1 MHTTDGRSIS
11 EVAHLALARSQKSG
25 NGISGNLYYILQYI
39 AAVVT
44 LFTAAA
50 FICIVNPAMII
61 YIQQGIIINKQERY
75 HHMKQGYIK
84 VAAVTPDIKVA
95 DCYYNGCSIK
105 KEIDKCI
112 SRKVKIA
119 VFPELCITGYTCGD
133 LFLQDTL
140 LKAAQDTLAA
150 LVKHSEGSDIL
161 CVAGLPLSV
170 RGRLYN
176 TAAVFQDGRLLGL
189 VPKTHIPNYSEFYE
203 LRHFE
208 SGKKE
213 INYINIENLD
223 YPVPFGTG
231 LLFECENVKD
241 LIVGVE
247 ICEDVWAPMPPSG
260 EQALAGAIIIANIS
274 ASDETT
280 GKDRYRKELIN
291 NQSARLIAGYIYAD
305 AGEGE
310 SSTDLVFAGHNIIA
324 ENGICIAESQRFD
337 NSCII
342 SEIDIGKLISER
354 RRIRS
359 FNVTSPEDAGYKT
372 VKFRYGIEDTEL
384 TRYIDAAP
392 FVPGVKSDRDKRCNE
407 ILNIQAMGLK
417 KRLVHTGCESAVI
430 GISGGLDSTLALL
443 VTAKAFDLAGLLRDN
458 IYAVTMPCFGTTDR
472 TYNNAVALIKCLGA
486 SFSEIDIKEAVKL
499 HFKDI
504 GQDENNHDVTYENSQ
519 ARERT
524 QVLMDIANLK
534 NALVVGTGDMS
545 ELALG
550 WATYNGDHMSM
561 YGVNSSVP
569 KTLVRY
575 LVSYYA
581 ETSGD
586 ANLKEV
592 LMDILDT
599 PVSPEL
605 LPAVSGKISQ
615 KTEDIVGPYELH
627 DFFLYYVMRF
637 GFAPSKIYRLA
648 KIAFADNYDNETIY
662 KWLNVFYKRFFT
674 QQFKRSCLPDGPK
687 VGSVALSPR
696 GDLRMPSDASCA
708 LWIKELESITL

>member
-1 MHTTDGRSIS
+1 M
-11 EVAHLALARSQKSG
+11 E
-25 NGISGNLYYILQYI
+25 
-39 AAVVT
+39 
-44 LFTAAA
+44 
-50 FICIVNPAMII
+50 
-61 YIQQGIIINKQERY
+61 QGF
-75 HHMKQGYIK
+75 IK

-95 DCYYNGCSIK
+95 DCYYNRCSIQR
-105 KEIDKCI
+105 EIYKCI
-112 SRKVKIA
+112 KEKVKIA
-119 VFPELCITGYTCGD
+119 VFPELCMTGYTCGD

-140 LKAAQDTLAA
+140 LRSAMHELSI
-150 LVKHSEGSDIL
+150 LVADSNNSDML
-161 CVAGLPLSV
+161 CIVGLPIAVSA
-170 RGRLYN
+170 RLYN
-176 TAAVFQDGRLLGL
+176 VAAVFQKGRLLGFI
-189 VPKTHIPNYSEFYE
+189 PKTHIPNYSEFYE
-203 LRHFE
+203 MRHFE
-208 SGKKE
+208 KGRKEVCE
-213 INYINIENLD
+213 INAAGFD
-223 YPVPFGTG
+223 SPVPFGTG
-231 LLFECENVKD
+231 ILFECCNIKD
-241 LIVGVE
+241 LIIGVE

-260 EQALAGAIIIANIS
+260 EHALAGAVIIANIS

-280 GKDRYRKELIN
+280 GKDKYRRELIS

-324 ENGICIAESQRFD
+324 ENGVCIAESERFK

-342 SEIDIGKLISER
+342 SEIDIGKLVSER
-354 RRIRS
+354 RRIKS
-359 FNVTSPEDAGYKT
+359 FDVVLPEQAGYQT
-372 VKFRYGIEDTEL
+372 VKFEFETEDTEI
-384 TRYIDAAP
+384 TRYIDPTP
-392 FVPGVKSDRDKRCNE
+392 FVPGIKSERDKRCNE

-417 KRLVHTGCESAVI
+417 KRLDHTGCSNAVI

-443 VTAKAFDLAGLLRDN
+443 VTAKAFDYAGIPREN
-458 IYAVTMPCFGTTDR
+458 ICAVTMPCFGTTDR
-472 TYNNAVALIKCLGA
+472 TYNNAVELIKCLGA
-486 SFSEIDIKEAVKL
+486 SFNEIDIKEAVKV
-499 HFKDI
+499 HFDDI
-504 GQDENNHDVTYENSQ
+504 GQEEDNHDVTYENSQ

-524 QVLMDIANLK
+524 QILMDIANIK

-575 LVSYYA
+575 LVLYYA

-586 ANLKEV
+586 NKLKEV

-605 LPAVSGKISQ
+605 LPAVEGKISQ

-637 GFAPSKIYRLA
+637 GFSPSKIYRLA
-648 KIAFADNYDNETIY
+648 KLAFAEAYDNETIY
-662 KWLNVFYKRFFT
+662 KWLNVFYKRFFA

-696 GDLRMPSDASCA
+696 GDLRMPSDASA
-708 LWIKELESITL
+708 SLWLKELETVTL